1 MCHDDQW
8 FLQNE
13 GRLLMQVEQWQSS
26 KLQSAVSLSGA
37 RLSKATSNAM
47 TLKLWQYDRSM
58 TGTWSANGKR
68 QDDDRSGKKYSKNEN
83 IKKHWKKLHLF
94 LHLSQWTLINSM
106 VSLGKACQ
114 LQQDF
119 VYEWQV
125 AVCLMYPEVHDW
137 KVAILKMCSLRP
149 FIWHTMAYTKP
160 VSLTIFRPAVLDS
173 PRNLTIFIGMCFPF
187 RNSSSARNQ

>member
-8 FLQNE
+8 FLHNE

-68 QDDDRSGKKYSKNEN
+68 QDDDGSGKKYLKNEN

-125 AVCLMYPEVHDW
+125 AVCLMYPEVTEKLQYSRCAPWGHSYG
-137 KVAILKMCSLRP
+137 I
-149 FIWHTMAYTKP
+149 IWHTMAYYGILCHT
-160 VSLTIFRPAVLDS
+160 L
-173 PRNLTIFIGMCFPF
+173 
-187 RNSSSARNQ
+187 NQFFWRFSGQRC

>member
-1 MCHDDQW
+1 MINDFYITKGVCW
-8 FLQNE
+8 C
-13 GRLLMQVEQWQSS
+13 
-26 KLQSAVSLSGA
+26 
-37 RLSKATSNAM
+37 RLSNGSPRNCRVRWACQALDYRRPPPTQWRWNF
-47 TLKLWQYDRSM
+47 DSM
-58 TGTWSANGKR
+58 TGAWQELEARTANGR
-68 QDDDRSGKKYSKNEN
+68 MMTEAEKKYLKNEN

-149 FIWHTMAYTKP
+149 FIWHTVSYTKP
-160 VSLTIFRPAVLDS
+160 VFLTIFRPAVLDS

-187 RNSSSARNQ
+187 RNGSSARNQ

>member
-1 MCHDDQW
+1 MAVLETAECGEPVRRSTIEGHLQRNDVETLTVWQEHDR
-8 FLQNE
+8 N
-13 GRLLMQVEQWQSS
+13 
-26 KLQSAVSLSGA
+26 
-37 RLSKATSNAM
+37 
-47 TLKLWQYDRSM
+47 LKRERQTAGW
-58 TGTWSANGKR
+58 WPKR
-68 QDDDRSGKKYSKNEN
+68 KKKYLKNEN

-149 FIWHTMAYTKP
+149 FIWHTVSYTKP
-160 VSLTIFRPAVLDS
+160 VFLTIFRPAVLDS

-187 RNSSSARNQ
+187 RNGSSARNQ